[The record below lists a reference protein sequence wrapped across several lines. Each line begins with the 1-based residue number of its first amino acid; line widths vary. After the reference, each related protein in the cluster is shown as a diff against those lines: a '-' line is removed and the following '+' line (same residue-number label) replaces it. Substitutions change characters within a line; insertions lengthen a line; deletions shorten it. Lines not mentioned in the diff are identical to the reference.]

1 MSQTSRKTKRPTNS
15 FGHFLKEKRVNA
27 GNRKINFDSA
37 CKEWNA
43 MSDEGKDFYKQLF
56 EAEKVKLVNTESC
69 SEDDI
74 HNNPGSNLG
83 ASSSVRLL
91 KQMDNSVLSSVMKF
105 DDLDQV
111 VAELQ
116 CEKEKKMETV
126 FSEKL
131 QVSQLQYIVNEKSSE
146 IKSFN
151 DKYNTIL
158 LQHSACQD
166 DSTS

>member
-1 MSQTSRKTKRPTNS
+1 
-15 FGHFLKEKRVNA
+15 
-27 GNRKINFDSA
+27 
-37 CKEWNA
+37 

-56 EAEKVKLVNTESC
+56 EAEKAELVNAESC
-69 SEDDI
+69 SVNDI

-91 KQMDNSVLSSVMKF
+91 KQMDNSVLSSVMKI
-105 DDLDQV
+105 DDLDQIV
-111 VAELQ
+111 TELQ
-116 CEKEKKMETV
+116 CEKEKNMETV
-126 FSEKL
+126 FNEKL

-166 DSTS
+166 DSTSKVTNVVFLLCIVGFIFENWRLWRLFLFRVHNLSDNAGW